1 MIKFRGK
8 RLSDG
13 QTIYGYYHE
22 RGGDAYID
30 DWRVDRDTVRQLCVI
45 DYVRGELYEGDEY
58 LDAQSNKC
66 TVVAAPAVIDNLTGE
81 IKMPFVKQGCDYEG
95 D

>member
-13 QTIYGYYHE
+13 QTIYGCYHE

-30 DWRVDRDTVRQLCVI
+30 DWRVDPDSAAQLCGYDRNGAEVY
-45 DYVRGELYEGDEY
+45 DGE
-58 LDAQSNKC
+58 
-66 TVVAAPAVIDNLTGE
+66 VVFAGIVLNAALNFFEELSSG
-81 IKMPFVKQGCDYEG
+81 K
-95 D
+95 

>member
-13 QTIYGYYHE
+13 QTIYGCYHE
-22 RGGDAYID
+22 RGYDRNGDE
-30 DWRVDRDTVRQLCVI
+30 V
-45 DYVRGELYEGDEY
+45 YEGDDVVVDGKWDDYAELVPRTSHY
-58 LDAQSNKC
+58 DASFGSVTLKNRSS
-66 TVVAAPAVIDNLTGE
+66 
-81 IKMPFVKQGCDYEG
+81 YEE

>member
-30 DWRVDRDTVRQLCVI
+30 DWRVDPDTVAQLCGYDRNGDEV
-45 DYVRGELYEGDEY
+45 YEGDAVVVDGKWADCAE
-58 LDAQSNKC
+58 LVARTASFDASFGSVTLKRQ
-66 TVVAAPAVIDNLTGE
+66 E
-81 IKMPFVKQGCDYEG
+81 
-95 D
+95 